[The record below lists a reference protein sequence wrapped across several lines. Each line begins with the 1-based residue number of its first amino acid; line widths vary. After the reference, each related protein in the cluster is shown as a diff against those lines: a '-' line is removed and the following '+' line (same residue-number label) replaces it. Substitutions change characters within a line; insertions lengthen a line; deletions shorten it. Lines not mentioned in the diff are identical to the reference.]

1 MPGGGR
7 HPSRRT
13 GRSTTTPGGNS
24 VDNYKPLL
32 DYNVKSLVARNNVSA
47 GTSVAAGTTLKAN
60 CFKTGVDSSL
70 GNGIDANRFI
80 LPVVDISSSY
90 MWHSN
95 PKLGEMFFEASGN
108 NLWIGDLSGVRGD
121 NNGGDY
127 VKWGR
132 VDLDLGYNH
141 A

>member
-7 HPSRRT
+7 HPSSRSGRRS
-13 GRSTTTPGGNS
+13 GRSTNTPGGNS
-24 VDNYKPLL
+24 VDNYKPLI
-32 DYNVKSLVARNNVSA
+32 DYNVKSLVARTSVSA
-47 GTSVAAGTTLKAN
+47 GTTLQAN
-60 CFKTGVDSSL
+60 AFKTGADSSL
-70 GNGIDANRFI
+70 GNGMDANRFI

-90 MWHSN
+90 MWHTN

-132 VDLDLGYNH
+132 VDLDLGYDH